1 MSWFKKKPKDVVPNP
16 RDKRKRRDEIEIMER
31 GILLTAQFLT
41 FGLAL
46 ILLALVSL

>member
-1 MSWFKKKPKDVVPNP
+1 MKSP

-31 GILLTAQFLT
+31 GLLLTAQFLT